1 MIFSRQAFLYRSL
14 SNIFIPILFG
24 IILVTPIYSQYKFS
38 YRLGLGL
45 GFTNPTKFNESL
57 SEQELTTI
65 GSMWFPIN
73 YDFSVN
79 IYPSIRVGYKKL
91 STSLITY
98 NRSSGNYIL
107 PIIFRGPTIES
118 FFTFKRRLEA
128 NFGIS
133 AMYGNA
139 KFMNRKLT
147 VNDETLGVESS
158 TTAEISNGTLGIF
171 NWIGVRMY
179 ILSFM
184 SVEGSAGYLYGKFDN
199 TWKAKKGSTSI
210 SGGINMSKPFFR
222 ISAIIGW

>member
-1 MIFSRQAFLYRSL
+1 MMFSREPFIYRFLR
-14 SNIFIPILFG
+14 NIIIPILLG

-45 GFTNPTKFNESL
+45 GFTKPTKFNESL
-57 SEQELTTI
+57 SEQELSSI

-79 IYPSIRVGYKKL
+79 VYPSIRLGYKKL

-98 NRSSGNYIL
+98 NRSSENYIL
-107 PIIFRGPTIES
+107 PIIFRGLTIES
-118 FFTFKRRLEA
+118 FFTFKKRFEA

-133 AMYGNA
+133 PMYGNV
-139 KFMNRKLT
+139 KFMNKKLT

-158 TTAEISNGTLGIF
+158 TTSEISNGTLGLF

-184 SVEGSAGYLYGKFDN
+184 SVEGSAGYIYAKFDDK
-199 TWKAKKGSTSI
+199 WKAKKGSTSI

-222 ISAIIGW
+222 IATVIGW